1 MFFRPVLA
9 GAVIGTVAANSAARS
24 ADRRYQSSALEA
36 EVARA
41 NAEALRAQDEANRA
55 RKEAEEAKLRN
66 RTQAAVPAVAATN
79 TVNVTVPYG
88 VLPGQSFS
96 ISYEGQSY
104 RIGCPLNVTAG
115 QTISVSLPVRQPIVA
130 TPAVATAPTTAIY
143 TSQEVHHVQ
152 TPSYAATGRDLF
164 NLSYSPTMPS
174 TPSTMDSYEL
184 CDVVLDHLVDESNRS
199 IMAHGI
205 ISVAKGEQVYL
216 IEGDLINGLGGAYK
230 DYVGVESV
238 TSKKRGKVR

>member
-1 MFFRPVLA
+1 
-9 GAVIGTVAANSAARS
+9 
-24 ADRRYQSSALEA
+24 
-36 EVARA
+36 
-41 NAEALRAQDEANRA
+41 
-55 RKEAEEAKLRN
+55 
-66 RTQAAVPAVAATN
+66 
-79 TVNVTVPYG
+79 
-88 VLPGQSFS
+88 
-96 ISYEGQSY
+96 
-104 RIGCPLNVTAG
+104 
-115 QTISVSLPVRQPIVA
+115 
-130 TPAVATAPTTAIY
+130 
-143 TSQEVHHVQ
+143 
-152 TPSYAATGRDLF
+152 
-164 NLSYSPTMPS
+164 MPS